1 MTSATSATKSPS
13 GGAGT
18 MADGG
23 MRILLVED
31 EQTIAV
37 TLADDLGGAG
47 YDVLHIPDGKQAI
60 AELQRKSFDVVIT
73 DVRLPGADGLEV
85 LKAAKQ
91 ARPDTEV
98 VMMTAYATVEHAVEA
113 MRLGA
118 DDYIQKPFLNEHV
131 LDRLQRIGSFRAL
144 LDENQRLKEQLQ
156 AKDGGLPGVIG
167 QSRAMQS
174 VVKTVRTVAVTDA
187 SVLIEGE
194 SGTGKERIAR
204 AIHNLSNRKERAFV
218 ALSCGALP
226 DTLLETELFGHEK
239 GAFTD
244 AGRQRRGRFE
254 VADGGTIFLD
264 DIDDMPMSVQVK
276 LLRVLQEREFERVGG
291 EDLVHVDIRVVAA
304 TKVPLLDHVREGR
317 FREDLY
323 YRLNVVPVQLPGLRD
338 REGDVPLLVRHFIDK
353 LGGGR
358 AFTVKTD
365 VLEAMS
371 AYSWPGN
378 VRELENRCA
387 QAIALSGGAKI
398 LKKEH
403 LLPVDKSRRAALE
416 PPEKMQSLRE
426 VLVQAERAHLEHVL
440 RGVGGHRTK
449 AASVL
454 GISRKVLWEKLK
466 DYGIS

>member
-1 MTSATSATKSPS
+1 MSDRP
-13 GGAGT
+13 
-18 MADGG
+18 

-37 TLADDLGGAG
+37 TLKDDLEGAG
-47 YDVLHIPDGKQAI
+47 YEVKHLADGKLAI
-60 AELQRKSFDVVIT
+60 AELAHTSYDVVIT
-73 DVRLPGADGLEV
+73 DVRLPGADGMQV
-85 LKAAKQ
+85 LQAAKR

-98 VMMTAYATVEHAVEA
+98 LVMTAYATVEHAVEA

-131 LDRLQRIGSFRAL
+131 LDRLTRIGKFRAL
-144 LDENQRLKEQLQ
+144 LSENQRLREQLQ
-156 AKDGGLPGVIG
+156 SSHGQGLPGVIG
-167 QSRAMQS
+167 QSRAMQT
-174 VVKTVRTVAVTDA
+174 VVKTVRTVAATEA

-204 AIHNLSNRKERAFV
+204 AIHLLSARKDKPFV

-244 AGRQRRGRFE
+244 AQRQRRGRFE

-264 DIDDMPMSVQVK
+264 DIDDMPLSVQVK

-291 EDLVHVDIRVVAA
+291 ETLVHVDIRVVAA
-304 TKVPLLDHVREGR
+304 TKVPLLDHVRAGK
-317 FREDLY
+317 FREDLF
-323 YRLNVVPVQLPGLRD
+323 YRLNVVPVRLPPLRE
-338 REGDVPLLVRHFIDK
+338 REGDMPLLVQHFIEK
-353 LGGGR
+353 VGGGKSY
-358 AFTVKTD
+358 TVKTD
-365 VLEAMS
+365 VLEAM
-371 AYSWPGN
+371 ADYSWPGN
-378 VRELENRCA
+378 VRELENRIA
-387 QAIALSGGAKI
+387 QAIALSGGATV

-403 LLPVDKSRRAALE
+403 LLPVDRSRRAALE
-416 PPEKMQSLRE
+416 PPTALRSLRE
-426 VLVQAERAHLEHVL
+426 VMVEAEREHLKVVL

-466 DYGIS
+466 DYGIE

>member
-1 MTSATSATKSPS
+1 LTAQPV
-13 GGAGT
+13 
-18 MADGG
+18 
-23 MRILLVED
+23 RILLVED
-31 EQTIAV
+31 EQTIAI
-37 TLADDLGGAG
+37 TLTDDLEGAG
-47 YDVLHIPDGKQAI
+47 YDVKHVADGKLAI
-60 AELQRKSFDVVIT
+60 AELGHTSYDLVIT
-73 DVRLPGADGLEV
+73 DVRLPGADGMQV
-85 LKAAKQ
+85 LQAAKR

-98 VMMTAYATVEHAVEA
+98 LVMTAFATVEHAVEA

-118 DDYIQKPFLNEHV
+118 DDYIPKPFLNDQV
-131 LDRLQRIGSFRAL
+131 LERIQRIGKYRAL
-144 LDENQRLKEQLQ
+144 LCENQRLREQL
-156 AKDGGLPGVIG
+156 KDVQGQGLPGVIG
-167 QSRAMQS
+167 ESRAMQS
-174 VVKTVRTVAVTDA
+174 VVKTVRTVAPTEA

-204 AIHNLSNRKERAFV
+204 AIHQLSARKDKSFV

-244 AGRQRRGRFE
+244 AQKLRRGRFE

-264 DIDDMPMSVQVK
+264 DIDDMPLSVQVK

-291 EDLVHVDIRVVAA
+291 ESLVKVDIRVVAA
-304 TKVPLLDHVREGR
+304 TKVPLLEHVRAGK

-323 YRLNVVPVQLPGLRD
+323 YRLNVVPVRLPPLRE
-338 REGDVPLLVRHFIDK
+338 REGDMPMLVQHFVEK

-358 AFTVKTD
+358 TFTVKTD
-365 VLEAMS
+365 VLEVMAE
-371 AYSWPGN
+371 YSWPGN
-378 VRELENRCA
+378 VRELENRIA
-387 QAIALSGGAKI
+387 QSIALSGGATI

-403 LLPVDKSRRAALE
+403 LLPVDRTRRAALE
-416 PPEKMQSLRE
+416 PPTALRSLRE
-426 VLVQAERAHLEHVL
+426 VLVDAEREHLRAVL

-466 DYGIS
+466 DYGIE

>member
-1 MTSATSATKSPS
+1 
-13 GGAGT
+13 
-18 MADGG
+18 

-31 EQTIAV
+31 ELTIAV
-37 TLADDLGGAG
+37 TLRDDLEAAG
-47 YDVLHIPDGKQAI
+47 YEVEHRADGKQAI
-60 AELQRKSFDVVIT
+60 DLLSQKSFDVVVT
-73 DVRLPGADGLEV
+73 DVRLPGADGMQV
-85 LKAAKQ
+85 LAAAKR

-98 VMMTAYATVEHAVEA
+98 LVMTAYATVEHAVEA

-131 LDRLQRIGSFRAL
+131 VERLRRIGKFRAL
-144 LDENQRLKEQLQ
+144 LFENQRLREELQ
-156 AKDGGLPGVIG
+156 SSHGQGLPGVIG

-174 VVKTVRTVAVTDA
+174 VVKVVRTVAPTDA

-194 SGTGKERIAR
+194 SGTGKERVAR
-204 AIHNLSNRKERAFV
+204 AIHLLSPRKDKQFV

-244 AGRQRRGRFE
+244 AQRQRRGRFE

-264 DIDDMPMSVQVK
+264 DIDDMPLSVQVK

-291 EDLVHVDIRVVAA
+291 ESLVQVDIRVVAA
-304 TKVPLLDHVREGR
+304 TKVPMLDLVRAGK
-317 FREDLY
+317 FREDLF
-323 YRLNVVPVQLPGLRD
+323 YRLNVVPVRLPPLRE
-338 REGDVPLLVRHFIDK
+338 REGDLPLLVQHFVEK

-358 AFTVKTD
+358 PYTVKTD
-365 VLEAMS
+365 VLETMAG
-371 AYSWPGN
+371 YSWPGN

-387 QAIALSGGAKI
+387 QAIALSGGATV

-403 LLPVDKSRRAALE
+403 LLPVDKTRRAALE
-416 PPEKMQSLRE
+416 PPTALRTLRE
-426 VLVQAERAHLEHVL
+426 VMVEAERKHLEVVL

-466 DYGIS
+466 DYGIE

>member
-1 MTSATSATKSPS
+1 VTAQPV
-13 GGAGT
+13 
-18 MADGG
+18 
-23 MRILLVED
+23 RILLVED

-37 TLADDLGGAG
+37 TLTDDLEGAG
-47 YDVLHIPDGKQAI
+47 YDVKHVADGKLAI
-60 AELQRKSFDVVIT
+60 AELGHTSYDVVIT
-73 DVRLPGADGLEV
+73 DVRLPGADGMQV
-85 LKAAKQ
+85 LQAAKR

-98 VMMTAYATVEHAVEA
+98 LVMTAFATVEHAVEA

-118 DDYIQKPFLNEHV
+118 DDYIPKPFLNEQV
-131 LDRLQRIGSFRAL
+131 LERIQRIGKYRAL
-144 LDENQRLKEQLQ
+144 LSENQRLREQL
-156 AKDGGLPGVIG
+156 KDVQGQGLPGVIG
-167 QSRAMQS
+167 GSRAMQS
-174 VVKTVRTVAVTDA
+174 VVKTVRTVAPTEA

-204 AIHNLSNRKERAFV
+204 AIHQLSARKDKPFV

-244 AGRQRRGRFE
+244 AQKLRRGRFE

-264 DIDDMPMSVQVK
+264 DIDDMPLSVQVK

-291 EDLVHVDIRVVAA
+291 ESLVKVDIRVVAA
-304 TKVPLLDHVREGR
+304 TKVPLLEHVRAGK

-323 YRLNVVPVQLPGLRD
+323 YRLNVVPVRLPPLRE
-338 REGDVPLLVRHFIDK
+338 REGDMPMLVQHFVEK

-365 VLEAMS
+365 VLEAM
-371 AYSWPGN
+371 AEYSWPGN
-378 VRELENRCA
+378 VRELENRVA
-387 QAIALSGGAKI
+387 QAIALSGGATV

-403 LLPVDKSRRAALE
+403 LLPVDRSRRAALE
-416 PPEKMQSLRE
+416 PPTALRSLRE
-426 VLVQAERAHLEHVL
+426 VLVDAEREHLRAVL

-466 DYGIS
+466 DYGIE

>member
-1 MTSATSATKSPS
+1 MTAQPV
-13 GGAGT
+13 
-18 MADGG
+18 
-23 MRILLVED
+23 RILLVED

-37 TLADDLGGAG
+37 TLTDDLEGAG
-47 YDVLHIPDGKQAI
+47 YDVKHVADGKLAI
-60 AELQRKSFDVVIT
+60 AELGHTSYDVVIT
-73 DVRLPGADGLEV
+73 DVRLPGADGMQV
-85 LKAAKQ
+85 LQAAKR

-98 VMMTAYATVEHAVEA
+98 LVMTAFATVEHAVEA

-118 DDYIQKPFLNEHV
+118 DDYIPKPFLNEQV
-131 LDRLQRIGSFRAL
+131 LERIQRIGKYRAL
-144 LDENQRLKEQLQ
+144 LSENQRLREQL
-156 AKDGGLPGVIG
+156 KDVHGQGLPGVIG
-167 QSRAMQS
+167 DSRAMQS
-174 VVKTVRTVAVTDA
+174 VVKTVRTVAPTEA

-204 AIHNLSNRKERAFV
+204 AIHQLSARKDKPFV

-244 AGRQRRGRFE
+244 AQKLRRGRFE

-264 DIDDMPMSVQVK
+264 DIDDMPLSVQVK

-291 EDLVHVDIRVVAA
+291 ESLVKVDIRVVAA
-304 TKVPLLDHVREGR
+304 TKVPLLEHVRAGK

-323 YRLNVVPVQLPGLRD
+323 YRLNVVPVRLPPLRE
-338 REGDVPLLVRHFIDK
+338 REGDMPMLVQHFVEK

-365 VLEAMS
+365 VLEAM
-371 AYSWPGN
+371 AEYSWPGN
-378 VRELENRCA
+378 VRELENRVA
-387 QAIALSGGAKI
+387 QAIALSGGATV

-403 LLPVDKSRRAALE
+403 LLPVDRSRRAALE
-416 PPEKMQSLRE
+416 PPTALRSLRE
-426 VLVQAERAHLEHVL
+426 VLVDAEREHLRAVL

-466 DYGIS
+466 DYGIE

>member
-1 MTSATSATKSPS
+1 
-13 GGAGT
+13 
-18 MADGG
+18 

-31 EQTIAV
+31 EQSIAV
-37 TLADDLGGAG
+37 TLKDDLEGVG
-47 YDVLHIPDGKQAI
+47 YEVEHLADGKLAI
-60 AELQRKSFDVVIT
+60 AEVGQRSYDVVIT
-73 DVRLPGADGLEV
+73 DVRLPGADGLQV
-85 LKAAKQ
+85 LQASKR

-98 VMMTAYATVEHAVEA
+98 LVMTAYATVESAVEA

-131 LDRLQRIGSFRAL
+131 IERLQRIAKFRAL
-144 LDENQRLKEQLQ
+144 LFENQRLREQLKSDQ
-156 AKDGGLPGVIG
+156 GQGLPGVIG
-167 QSRAMQS
+167 ESRAMQA
-174 VVKTVRTVAVTDA
+174 VVKTVRTIAPTEA

-204 AIHNLSNRKERAFV
+204 AIHLLSPRKEKPFV

-244 AGRQRRGRFE
+244 AQRQRRGRFE
-254 VADGGTIFLD
+254 VADGGTILLD
-264 DIDDMPMSVQVK
+264 DIDDMPLSVQVK

-291 EDLVHVDIRVVAA
+291 ETLVRVDIRVIAA
-304 TKVPLLDHVREGR
+304 TKVPLLDHVRAGK

-323 YRLNVVPVQLPGLRD
+323 YRLNVVPIRLPPLRD
-338 REGDVPLLVRHFIDK
+338 REGDLPILTQHFVEK
-353 LGGGR
+353 LGSGR
-358 AFTVKTD
+358 PYTVKTD
-365 VLEAMS
+365 VLEAMTG
-371 AYSWPGN
+371 YSWPGN

-387 QAIALSGGAKI
+387 QAIAMSGGATV

-416 PPEKMQSLRE
+416 PPMTLRSLRE
-426 VLVQAERAHLEHVL
+426 VLVEAEAQHLKTVL
-440 RGVGGHRTK
+440 RAVGGHRTK

-466 DYGIS
+466 DYGIE

>member
-1 MTSATSATKSPS
+1 MTAQPV
-13 GGAGT
+13 
-18 MADGG
+18 
-23 MRILLVED
+23 RILLVED

-37 TLADDLGGAG
+37 TLTDDLEGAG
-47 YDVLHIPDGKQAI
+47 YDVKHVADGKLAI
-60 AELQRKSFDVVIT
+60 AELGHTSYDVVIT
-73 DVRLPGADGLEV
+73 DVRLPGADGMQV
-85 LKAAKQ
+85 LQAAKR

-98 VMMTAYATVEHAVEA
+98 LVMTAFATVEHAVEA

-118 DDYIQKPFLNEHV
+118 DDYIPKPFLNEQV
-131 LDRLQRIGSFRAL
+131 LERIQRIGKYRAL
-144 LDENQRLKEQLQ
+144 LSENQRLREQL
-156 AKDGGLPGVIG
+156 KDVQGQGLPGVIG
-167 QSRAMQS
+167 GSRAMQS
-174 VVKTVRTVAVTDA
+174 VVKTVRTVAPTEA

-204 AIHNLSNRKERAFV
+204 AIHQLSGRKDKPFV

-244 AGRQRRGRFE
+244 AQKLRRGRFE

-264 DIDDMPMSVQVK
+264 DIDDMPLSVQVK

-291 EDLVHVDIRVVAA
+291 ESLVKVDIRVVAA
-304 TKVPLLDHVREGR
+304 TKVPLLEHVRAGK

-323 YRLNVVPVQLPGLRD
+323 YRLNVVPVRLPPLRE
-338 REGDVPLLVRHFIDK
+338 REGDMPMLVQHFVEK

-365 VLEAMS
+365 VLEAM
-371 AYSWPGN
+371 AEYSWPGN
-378 VRELENRCA
+378 VRELENRVA
-387 QAIALSGGAKI
+387 QAIALSGGATV

-403 LLPVDKSRRAALE
+403 LLPVDRSRRAALE
-416 PPEKMQSLRE
+416 PPTALRSLRE
-426 VLVQAERAHLEHVL
+426 VLVDAEREHLRAVL

-466 DYGIS
+466 DYGIE

>member
-1 MTSATSATKSPS
+1 
-13 GGAGT
+13 
-18 MADGG
+18 MAEQR
-23 MRILLVED
+23 MRVLLVED
-31 EQTIAV
+31 EQTIAI
-37 TLADDLGGAG
+37 TLTDDLEGAG
-47 YDVLHIPDGKQAI
+47 YEVEHIADGREATL
-60 AELQRKSFDVVIT
+60 ALERRSYDVVIT

-85 LKAAKQ
+85 LRAAKR

-98 VMMTAYATVEHAVEA
+98 IMMTAYATVEHAVEA

-131 LDRLQRIGSFRAL
+131 LDRLRRIGKFRAL
-144 LDENQRLKEQLQ
+144 LSENQHLKEQLQ

-167 QSRAMQS
+167 QSRSMQAI
-174 VVKTVRTVAVTDA
+174 VKTVRTVAATDA

-204 AIHNLSNRKERAFV
+204 AIHGLSNRKDRAFV

-226 DTLLETELFGHEK
+226 DSLLETELFGHEK

-244 AGRQRRGRFE
+244 ADRQRRGRFE

-291 EDLVHVDIRVVAA
+291 ETLVQVDIRVVAA
-304 TKVPLLDHVREGR
+304 TKVPLLDHVRDGK

-338 REGDVPLLVRHFIDK
+338 REGDVPMLVGHFIEK

-358 AFTVKTD
+358 AYTVKTD

-371 AYSWPGN
+371 SYSWPGN
-378 VRELENRCA
+378 VRELENRVA
-387 QAIALSGGAKI
+387 QAIALSGGASV

-403 LLPVDKSRRAALE
+403 LLPVDRSRRAALE
-416 PPEKMQSLRE
+416 PPEQLRTLRE
-426 VLVQAERAHLEHVL
+426 VLVEAERAHLQHVL
-440 RGVGGHRTK
+440 RSVGGHRTK

-466 DYGIS
+466 DYGIT

>member
-1 MTSATSATKSPS
+1 V
-13 GGAGT
+13 
-18 MADGG
+18 ADGG
-23 MRILLVED
+23 MRVLLVED

-37 TLADDLGGAG
+37 TLADDLEAAGHEVEHVADGAA
-47 YDVLHIPDGKQAI
+47 AI
-60 AELQRKSFDVVIT
+60 AGLKRKSYDVVIT

-85 LKAAKQ
+85 LKAAKH

-98 VMMTAYATVEHAVEA
+98 LMMTAYATVEHAVEA

-131 LDRLQRIGSFRAL
+131 VDRLQRIGKFRAL
-144 LDENQRLKEQLQ
+144 VDENQRLKERLQ
-156 AKDGGLPGVIG
+156 TADGGLPGVIG
-167 QSRAMQS
+167 QSRAMRA
-174 VVKTVRTVAVTDA
+174 VVKTVRTVAETDA

-204 AIHNLSNRKERAFV
+204 AVHRLSARKDRAFV

-291 EDLVHVDIRVVAA
+291 EELVQVDIRVVAA
-304 TKVPLLDHVREGR
+304 TKVSLLDHVRAGK

-323 YRLNVVPVQLPGLRD
+323 YRLNVVPVQLPALRD
-338 REGDVPLLVRHFIDK
+338 REGDVPLLVHHFVEK
-353 LGGGR
+353 LGAGR
-358 AFTVKTD
+358 RFTVKTD

-387 QAIALSGGAKI
+387 QAIALSGGATI

-416 PPEKMQSLRE
+416 PPEQMPTLRA
-426 VLVQAERAHLEHVL
+426 VLVEAERAHLEHVL

-454 GISRKVLWEKLK
+454 GISRKVLWEKLR
-466 DYGIS
+466 DYDIR

>member
-1 MTSATSATKSPS
+1 VTAQPV
-13 GGAGT
+13 
-18 MADGG
+18 
-23 MRILLVED
+23 RILLVED

-37 TLADDLGGAG
+37 TLTDDLEGAG
-47 YDVLHIPDGKQAI
+47 YDVKHVADGKLAI
-60 AELQRKSFDVVIT
+60 AELGHTSYDVVIT
-73 DVRLPGADGLEV
+73 DVRLPGADGMQV
-85 LKAAKQ
+85 LQAAKR

-98 VMMTAYATVEHAVEA
+98 LVMTAFATVEHAVEA

-118 DDYIQKPFLNEHV
+118 DDYIPKPFLNEQV
-131 LDRLQRIGSFRAL
+131 LERIQRIGKYRAL
-144 LDENQRLKEQLQ
+144 LSENQRLREQL
-156 AKDGGLPGVIG
+156 KDVHGQGLPGVIG
-167 QSRAMQS
+167 DSRAMQS
-174 VVKTVRTVAVTDA
+174 VVKTVRTVAPTEA

-204 AIHNLSNRKERAFV
+204 AIHQLSARKDKPFV

-244 AGRQRRGRFE
+244 AQKLRRGRFE

-264 DIDDMPMSVQVK
+264 DIDDMPLSVQVK

-291 EDLVHVDIRVVAA
+291 ESLVKVDIRVVAA
-304 TKVPLLDHVREGR
+304 TKVPLLEHVRAGK

-323 YRLNVVPVQLPGLRD
+323 YRLNVVPVRLPPLRE
-338 REGDVPLLVRHFIDK
+338 REGDMPMLVQHFVEK

-365 VLEAMS
+365 VLEAM
-371 AYSWPGN
+371 AEYSWPGN
-378 VRELENRCA
+378 VRELENRVA
-387 QAIALSGGAKI
+387 QAIALSGGATV

-403 LLPVDKSRRAALE
+403 LLPVDRSRRAALE
-416 PPEKMQSLRE
+416 PPTALRSLRE
-426 VLVQAERAHLEHVL
+426 VLVDAEREHLRAVL

-466 DYGIS
+466 DYGIE

>member
-1 MTSATSATKSPS
+1 
-13 GGAGT
+13 
-18 MADGG
+18 

-37 TLADDLGGAG
+37 TLRDDLEAAG
-47 YDVLHIPDGKQAI
+47 HEVRHVAEGKEAI
-60 AELQRKSFDVVIT
+60 AELAARSYDVVIT
-73 DVRLPGADGLEV
+73 DVRLPGADGLQV
-85 LKAAKQ
+85 LAAAKR

-98 VMMTAYATVEHAVEA
+98 LVMTAYATVEHAVEA

-131 LDRLQRIGSFRAL
+131 VDRLARIGKFRAL
-144 LDENQRLKEQLQ
+144 LSENQRLREQL
-156 AKDGGLPGVIG
+156 AGRDGNGLPGVIG

-174 VVKTVRTVAVTDA
+174 VTKTVRTVAATDA

-204 AIHNLSNRKERAFV
+204 AIHLLSSRADKPFV

-244 AGRQRRGRFE
+244 AQRQRRGRFE
-254 VADGGTIFLD
+254 VADGGTILLD
-264 DIDDMPMSVQVK
+264 DIDDMPASVQVK

-291 EDLVHVDIRVVAA
+291 ETLVKVDIRVVAA
-304 TKVPLLDHVREGR
+304 TKVPLLELVKKGG
-317 FREDLY
+317 FREDLF
-323 YRLNVVPVQLPGLRD
+323 YRLNVVPIRLPPLRERD
-338 REGDVPLLVRHFIDK
+338 GDLPLLVLHFIDK

-371 AYSWPGN
+371 EYSWPGN
-378 VRELENRCA
+378 VRELENRMA
-387 QAIALSGGAKI
+387 QAIALSGGASV

-403 LLPVDKSRRAALE
+403 LLPVDRSRRAALE
-416 PPEKMQSLRE
+416 PPTQLRSLRE
-426 VLVQAERAHLEHVL
+426 VLVEAERAHLEVVL

-466 DYGIS
+466 DYGIE

>member
-1 MTSATSATKSPS
+1 MTGQPV
-13 GGAGT
+13 
-18 MADGG
+18 
-23 MRILLVED
+23 RILLVED
-31 EQTIAV
+31 EATIAV
-37 TLADDLGGAG
+37 TLTDDLEAAG
-47 YDVLHIPDGKQAI
+47 YEVKHVADGKAAI
-60 AELQRKSFDVVIT
+60 SELGQTSYDVVIT
-73 DVRLPGADGLEV
+73 DVRLPGADGMQV
-85 LKAAKQ
+85 LQAAKR

-98 VMMTAYATVEHAVEA
+98 LVMTAFATVEHAVEA

-118 DDYIQKPFLNEHV
+118 DDYIPKPFLNEQV
-131 LDRLQRIGSFRAL
+131 LERIQRIGKFRAL
-144 LDENQRLKEQLQ
+144 LSENQRLREQL
-156 AKDGGLPGVIG
+156 KDVHGQGLPGVIG
-167 QSRAMQS
+167 QSRAMQT
-174 VVKTVRTVAVTDA
+174 VVKTVRTVAPTDA

-204 AIHNLSNRKERAFV
+204 AIHQLSARKDKSFV

-244 AGRQRRGRFE
+244 AQKLRRGRFE

-264 DIDDMPMSVQVK
+264 DIDDMPLSVQVK

-291 EDLVHVDIRVVAA
+291 ESLVKVDIRVVAA
-304 TKVPLLDHVREGR
+304 TKVPLLEHVRAGK

-323 YRLNVVPVQLPGLRD
+323 YRLNVVPVRLPPLRE
-338 REGDVPLLVRHFIDK
+338 REGDMPMLVQHFVEK

-358 AFTVKTD
+358 ALTVKTD
-365 VLEAMS
+365 VLEAM
-371 AYSWPGN
+371 AEYSWPGN
-378 VRELENRCA
+378 VRELENRIA
-387 QAIALSGGAKI
+387 QAVALSGGATV

-403 LLPVDKSRRAALE
+403 LLPVDRSRRAALE
-416 PPEKMQSLRE
+416 PPTALRSLRE
-426 VLVQAERAHLEHVL
+426 VLVDAEREHLRAVL

-466 DYGIS
+466 DYGIE

>member
-1 MTSATSATKSPS
+1 
-13 GGAGT
+13 
-18 MADGG
+18 

-37 TLADDLGGAG
+37 TLCDDLEGAG
-47 YDVLHIPDGKQAI
+47 YDVVHVADGKEAVDLLGR
-60 AELQRKSFDVVIT
+60 ESFDVVIT
-73 DVRLPGADGLEV
+73 DVRLPGADGMQV
-85 LKAAKQ
+85 LLASKA

-98 VMMTAYATVEHAVEA
+98 LVMTAYATVDHAVEA
-113 MRLGA
+113 MRKGA

-131 LDRLQRIGSFRAL
+131 IDRLQRIGRVRTL
-144 LDENQRLKEQLQ
+144 LSENQYLREQLYSKEGQ
-156 AKDGGLPGVIG
+156 GLPGVVG
-167 QSRAMQS
+167 RSRAMQD
-174 VVKTVRTVAVTDA
+174 VIKTVRTVAPTDA

-204 AIHNLSNRKERAFV
+204 AVHQLSQRNDKPFV

-254 VADGGTIFLD
+254 LADGGTVFLD

-291 EDLVHVDIRVVAA
+291 EELIEVDIRIVAA
-304 TKVPLLDHVREGR
+304 TKVPLADHVSQGK
-317 FREDLY
+317 FREDLF
-323 YRLNVVPVQLPGLRD
+323 YRLNVVPVRLPPLAE
-338 REGDVPLLVRHFIDK
+338 REGDVPLLVRHLVDK

-358 AFTVKTD
+358 ALTVKTD
-365 VLEAMS
+365 VLDAMS
-371 AYSWPGN
+371 SYSWPGN
-378 VRELENRCA
+378 VRELENRVA
-387 QAIALSGGAKI
+387 QAVAMSGGATV

-416 PPEKMQSLRE
+416 PPTQLPALRE
-426 VLVQAERAHLEHVL
+426 VMVEAERKHLEVVL
-440 RGVGGHRTK
+440 RAVGGHRTK

-454 GISRKVLWEKLK
+454 GISRKVLWEKLR
-466 DYGIS
+466 DYGID

>member
-1 MTSATSATKSPS
+1 MNV
-13 GGAGT
+13 
-18 MADGG
+18 
-23 MRILLVED
+23 LLVED
-31 EQTIAV
+31 EPSIAV
-37 TLADDLGGAG
+37 TLRDDLEAAG
-47 YDVLHIPDGKQAI
+47 HAVTHLDDGKKAI
-60 AELQRKSFDVVIT
+60 DLLQTRAFDVVIT
-73 DVRLPGADGLEV
+73 DVRLPGADGMQV
-85 LKAAKQ
+85 LAAAKR

-98 VMMTAYATVEHAVEA
+98 LVMTAYATIEHAVEA
-113 MRLGA
+113 MRQGA

-131 LDRLQRIGSFRAL
+131 LDRLARIGKFRSL
-144 LDENQRLKEQLQ
+144 LHENQRLREQLQ
-156 AKDGGLPGVIG
+156 SSQGQGLPSVIG

-174 VVKTVRTVAVTDA
+174 VVKTVRTIAATDA

-204 AIHNLSNRKERAFV
+204 AIHLLSPRKDKAFV

-244 AGRQRRGRFE
+244 AQRQRRGRFE
-254 VADGGTIFLD
+254 IADGGTIFLD

-291 EDLVHVDIRVVAA
+291 ETLVRVDIRVVAA
-304 TKVPLLDHVREGR
+304 TKVPLLDHVRAGK
-317 FREDLY
+317 FREDLF
-323 YRLNVVPVQLPGLRD
+323 YRLNVVPIRLPTLRE
-338 REGDVPLLVRHFIDK
+338 REGDLPLLVQHFVEK

-365 VLEAMS
+365 VLEAMTG
-371 AYSWPGN
+371 YSWPGN
-378 VRELENRCA
+378 VRELENRIA
-387 QAIALSGGAKI
+387 QAIAMSGGATV

-403 LLPVDKSRRAALE
+403 LLPVDKTRRAALE
-416 PPEKMQSLRE
+416 PPTTLRTLRE
-426 VLVQAERAHLEHVL
+426 VLVQAEREHLESVL

-466 DYGIS
+466 DYGIE

>member
-1 MTSATSATKSPS
+1 MLARLALAVADDSLRKRLRNLAQTPDTVVTESTSVADLVAGRVECDLLVVHAGLLEAPI
-13 GGAGT
+13 GDAIARLRAAGT
-18 MADGG
+18 QPEVLVVADVSAEERVG
-23 MRILLVED
+23 LVAAGALAVVPTQLPD
-31 EQTIAV
+31 EPFVQVLTTLIARRREA
-37 TLADDLGGAG
+37 L
-47 YDVLHIPDGKQAI
+47 
-60 AELQRKSFDVVIT
+60 ELQREAAVAVD
-73 DVRLPGADGLEV
+73 DGADFGEFLSSSPSMRKFLQV
-85 LKAAKQ
+85 
-91 ARPDTEV
+91 ARK
-98 VMMTAYATVEHAVEA
+98 
-113 MRLGA
+113 L
-118 DDYIQKPFLNEHV
+118 
-131 LDRLQRIGSFRAL
+131 
-144 LDENQRLKEQLQ
+144 
-156 AKDGGLPGVIG
+156 
-167 QSRAMQS
+167 SRS
-174 VVKTVRTVAVTDA
+174 DST
-187 SVLIEGE
+187 VLILGE
-194 SGTGKERIAR
+194 TGVGKERLAR
-204 AIHNLSNRKERAFV
+204 AIHSQGTRAGGPFV
-218 ALSCGALP
+218 VINCGAVP
-226 DTLLETELFGHEK
+226 EALLETELFGHEK

-291 EDLVHVDIRVVAA
+291 ESLVQVDIRVVAA
-304 TKVPLLDHVREGR
+304 TKVPLLDHVRDGK

-358 AFTVKTD
+358 TYTVKTD

-371 AYSWPGN
+371 SYSWPGN
-378 VRELENRCA
+378 VRELENRVA
-387 QAIALSGGAKI
+387 QAIALSGGATI

-416 PPEKMQSLRE
+416 PPEKMRTLRE
-426 VLVQAERAHLEHVL
+426 VLVEAERAHLEHVL

>member
-1 MTSATSATKSPS
+1 MSDSP
-13 GGAGT
+13 
-18 MADGG
+18 
-23 MRILLVED
+23 MRVLLVED

-37 TLADDLGGAG
+37 TLLDDLEGVG
-47 YDVLHIPDGKQAI
+47 YEVKHFADGKAAI
-60 AELQRKSFDVVIT
+60 AELSVRAYDVVIT
-73 DVRLPGADGLEV
+73 DVRLPGADGMQV
-85 LKAAKQ
+85 LQAAKR

-98 VMMTAYATVEHAVEA
+98 LVMTAYATVEHAVES

-131 LDRLQRIGSFRAL
+131 LERLARIGKFRAL
-144 LDENQRLKEQLQ
+144 LNENQRLREQLQ
-156 AKDGGLPGVIG
+156 THSGQGLPGVIG

-174 VVKTVRTVAVTDA
+174 VTKTVRTVAPTDA

-204 AIHNLSNRKERAFV
+204 AIHALSARKDKPFV

-244 AGRQRRGRFE
+244 AQKLRRGRFE

-264 DIDDMPMSVQVK
+264 DIDDMPLAVQVK

-291 EDLVHVDIRVVAA
+291 ETLVHVDIRVVAA
-304 TKVPLLDHVREGR
+304 TKVPLLDHVRAGK

-323 YRLNVVPVQLPGLRD
+323 YRLNVVPVRLPPLHE
-338 REGDVPLLVRHFIDK
+338 REGDLPLLVQHFIER
-353 LGGGR
+353 LAGGR
-358 AFTVKTD
+358 VYTVKTD

-371 AYSWPGN
+371 DYSWPGN
-378 VRELENRCA
+378 VRELENRLA
-387 QAIALSGGAKI
+387 QAVALSGGATI

-403 LLPVDKSRRAALE
+403 LLPVDKTRRAALE
-416 PPEKMQSLRE
+416 PPTALRTLRE
-426 VLVQAERAHLEHVL
+426 VLVEAEREHLRSVL

-466 DYGIS
+466 DYGIE

>member
-1 MTSATSATKSPS
+1 MTGQPV
-13 GGAGT
+13 
-18 MADGG
+18 
-23 MRILLVED
+23 RILLVED
-31 EQTIAV
+31 EATIAV
-37 TLADDLGGAG
+37 TLTDDLEAAG
-47 YDVLHIPDGKQAI
+47 YEVKHVADGKAAI
-60 AELQRKSFDVVIT
+60 SELGQTSYDVVIT
-73 DVRLPGADGLEV
+73 DVRLPGADGMQV
-85 LKAAKQ
+85 LQAAKR

-98 VMMTAYATVEHAVEA
+98 LVMTAFATVEPAVEA

-118 DDYIQKPFLNEHV
+118 VDYIPKPFLNEQV
-131 LDRLQRIGSFRAL
+131 LERIQRIGKFRAL
-144 LDENQRLKEQLQ
+144 LSENQRLREQL
-156 AKDGGLPGVIG
+156 KDVHGQGLPGVIG
-167 QSRAMQS
+167 QSRAMQT
-174 VVKTVRTVAVTDA
+174 VVKTVRTVAPTDA

-204 AIHNLSNRKERAFV
+204 AIHQLSARKDKPFV

-244 AGRQRRGRFE
+244 AQKLRRGRFE

-264 DIDDMPMSVQVK
+264 DIDDMPLSVQVK

-291 EDLVHVDIRVVAA
+291 ESLVKVDIRVVAA
-304 TKVPLLDHVREGR
+304 TKVPLLEHVRAGK

-323 YRLNVVPVQLPGLRD
+323 YRLNVVPVRLPPLRE
-338 REGDVPLLVRHFIDK
+338 REGDMPMLVQHFVEK

-358 AFTVKTD
+358 PLTVKTD
-365 VLEAMS
+365 VLEAM
-371 AYSWPGN
+371 AEYSWPGN
-378 VRELENRCA
+378 VRELENRIA
-387 QAIALSGGAKI
+387 QAVALSGGATV

-403 LLPVDKSRRAALE
+403 LLPVDRSRRAALE
-416 PPEKMQSLRE
+416 PPTALRSLRE
-426 VLVQAERAHLEHVL
+426 VLVDAEREHLRAVL

-466 DYGIS
+466 DYGIE

>member
-1 MTSATSATKSPS
+1 MTSAP
-13 GGAGT
+13 
-18 MADGG
+18 MN
-23 MRILLVED
+23 ILLVED
-31 EQTIAV
+31 EPSIAV
-37 TLADDLGGAG
+37 TLRDDLEGAG
-47 YDVLHIPDGKQAI
+47 HEVTHLADGKKAI
-60 AELQRKSFDVVIT
+60 DLLQTRAFDAVVT
-73 DVRLPGADGLEV
+73 DVRLPGADGMQV
-85 LKAAKQ
+85 LAAAKR

-98 VMMTAYATVEHAVEA
+98 LVMTGYATIEHAVEA
-113 MRLGA
+113 MRQGA

-131 LDRLQRIGSFRAL
+131 LDRLARIGKFRSL
-144 LDENQRLKEQLQ
+144 LHENQRLREQLQ
-156 AKDGGLPGVIG
+156 SSQGQGLPSVIG

-174 VVKTVRTVAVTDA
+174 VVKTVRTIAPTDA

-204 AIHNLSNRKERAFV
+204 AIHLLSPRKDKAFV

-244 AGRQRRGRFE
+244 AQRQRRGRFE
-254 VADGGTIFLD
+254 IADGGTIFLD
-264 DIDDMPMSVQVK
+264 DIDDMPLSVQVK

-291 EDLVHVDIRVVAA
+291 ESLVRVDIRVVAA
-304 TKVPLLDHVREGR
+304 TKVPLLDHVRAGK
-317 FREDLY
+317 FREDLF
-323 YRLNVVPVQLPGLRD
+323 YRLNVVPIRLPPLRE
-338 REGDVPLLVRHFIDK
+338 REGDLPLLVQHFVEK

-365 VLEAMS
+365 VLEVMTG
-371 AYSWPGN
+371 YSWPGN
-378 VRELENRCA
+378 VRELENRIA
-387 QAIALSGGAKI
+387 QAIAMSGGATV

-403 LLPVDKSRRAALE
+403 LLPVDKTRRAALE
-416 PPEKMQSLRE
+416 PPTALRTLRE
-426 VLVQAERAHLEHVL
+426 VLVQAEREHLESVL

-466 DYGIS
+466 DYGIE